1 VSFFPA
7 TRLSVF
13 ILVICS
19 SLFSP
24 ACLVRRRIVAP
35 PGKTEHRPLL
45 TADKAE
51 LIRRLHEIS
60 DPIQTFTMKVDM
72 APSVGNL
79 RGGTVSDYPTISGY
93 VLFRQPDQIR
103 VIGLDP
109 VVHGTAFD
117 MLSTG
122 KNFMVSIPSRNEF
135 IEGANDAPAN
145 SPNKLENLR
154 PEAFFG
160 ALMIKPP
167 PAPANLTVLEDDTDE
182 TRANYVLLMLTR
194 DGEELRL
201 ERSVYF
207 DRYSLEI
214 TRQVTF
220 DATGNIKGDTKY
232 QSWRSYGN
240 VQFPS
245 IIDMERPI
253 DGYELVLTVT
263 DLKINAPEVTAD
275 RFVLNQTPN
284 AKVRVLKE

>member
-1 VSFFPA
+1 
-7 TRLSVF
+7 
-13 ILVICS
+13 
-19 SLFSP
+19 
-24 ACLVRRRIVAP
+24 
-35 PGKTEHRPLL
+35 
-45 TADKAE
+45 
-51 LIRRLHEIS
+51 
-60 DPIQTFTMKVDM
+60 
-72 APSVGNL
+72 
-79 RGGTVSDYPTISGY
+79 
-93 VLFRQPDQIR
+93 
-103 VIGLDP
+103 
-109 VVHGTAFD
+109 
-117 MLSTG
+117 
-122 KNFMVSIPSRNEF
+122 MVSIPSRNEF
-135 IEGANDAPAN
+135 IEGANDAPAD

-154 PEAFFG
+154 PDAFFG

-182 TRANYVLLMLTR
+182 TRANYVLLMLRR

-263 DLKINAPEVTAD
+263 DLKINTPEVTAD
-275 RFVLNQTPN
+275 RFVLNQPPN

>member
-1 VSFFPA
+1 
-7 TRLSVF
+7 
-13 ILVICS
+13 
-19 SLFSP
+19 
-24 ACLVRRRIVAP
+24 
-35 PGKTEHRPLL
+35 
-45 TADKAE
+45 
-51 LIRRLHEIS
+51 
-60 DPIQTFTMKVDM
+60 
-72 APSVGNL
+72 
-79 RGGTVSDYPTISGY
+79 
-93 VLFRQPDQIR
+93 
-103 VIGLDP
+103 
-109 VVHGTAFD
+109 
-117 MLSTG
+117 ML
-122 KNFMVSIPSRNEF
+122 M
-135 IEGANDAPAN
+135 
-145 SPNKLENLR
+145 
-154 PEAFFG
+154 
-160 ALMIKPP
+160 
-167 PAPANLTVLEDDTDE
+167 
-182 TRANYVLLMLTR
+182 R

-275 RFVLNQTPN
+275 RFVLNQPPN